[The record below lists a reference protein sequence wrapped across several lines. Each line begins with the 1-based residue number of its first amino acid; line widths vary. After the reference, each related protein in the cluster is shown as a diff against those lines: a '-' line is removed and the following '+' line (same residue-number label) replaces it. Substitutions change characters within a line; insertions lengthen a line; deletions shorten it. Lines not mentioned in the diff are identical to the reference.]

1 MIQILARAYHQRRRL
16 CWVQS
21 GEGWAINGEWQRH
34 AVEHWEPMVDSLKQW
49 VLSEDCATTS
59 NMVMLRREKQEI
71 YFCGYSTKKERRT
84 FRHSSLEWGE
94 AWMRERVYSSRHPCA
109 MGRLATWKYPQSSI
123 QTVQLR
129 CSLRIMHAFLVQ
141 PFVWTTKHTGAV
153 SCGFGY
159 PL

>member
-34 AVEHWEPMVDSLKQW
+34 AVEHLEPMVDSLKQW

-71 YFCGYSTKKERRT
+71 YFCGYST
-84 FRHSSLEWGE
+84 
-94 AWMRERVYSSRHPCA
+94 
-109 MGRLATWKYPQSSI
+109 
-123 QTVQLR
+123 
-129 CSLRIMHAFLVQ
+129 
-141 PFVWTTKHTGAV
+141 
-153 SCGFGY
+153 
-159 PL
+159 